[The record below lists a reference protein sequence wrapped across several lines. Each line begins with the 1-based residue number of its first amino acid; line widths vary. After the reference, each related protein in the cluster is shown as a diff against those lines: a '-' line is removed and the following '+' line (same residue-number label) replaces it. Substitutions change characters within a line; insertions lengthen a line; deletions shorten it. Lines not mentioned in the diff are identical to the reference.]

1 VVIVPIVGGGL
12 SAWLKDA
19 ILSVN
24 ANVDLTVVRD
34 LHDLE
39 GANVIRALS
48 ATVDGVFCGINVRS
62 CSLERGFGALTSRT
76 FARRLRRQVDAV

>member
-1 VVIVPIVGGGL
+1 L

-19 ILSVN
+19 LLSVN
-24 ANVDLTVVRD
+24 ANVDLTVIRD

-48 ATVDGVFCGINVRS
+48 RKRWMVSSAGSTYGRAP
-62 CSLERGFGALTSRT
+62 LERGFGALTSRRL
-76 FARRLRRQVDAV
+76 ARRLRGQVDAA